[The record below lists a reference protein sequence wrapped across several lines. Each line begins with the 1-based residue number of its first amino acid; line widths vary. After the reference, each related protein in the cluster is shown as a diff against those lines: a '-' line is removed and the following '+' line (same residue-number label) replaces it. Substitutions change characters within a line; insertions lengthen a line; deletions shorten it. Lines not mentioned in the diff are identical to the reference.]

1 PRGTHS
7 RSEYFVFGVRP
18 LHRGRGPWVGVGTRM
33 CPGVPTRVGVV
44 QWSRPDN
51 GAAPSSSAMRTLVSR
66 IAFDLKRARRASIC
80 STMSSDIGVDA
91 VDPAEHVRE
100 QESVMVGEMPV
111 ERSAQL
117 ILLF

>member
-1 PRGTHS
+1 
-7 RSEYFVFGVRP
+7 
-18 LHRGRGPWVGVGTRM
+18 M

-44 QWSRPDN
+44 QWSGPDN

-66 IAFDLKRARRASIC
+66 IAFHMKGARGASIC
-80 STMSSDIGVDA
+80 SSMSADIGVDA

-100 QESVMVGEMPV
+100 QELVMVGELPV

-117 ILLF
+117 ILLFALPG